1 MNTLGELVLSN
12 NNLTLE
18 SFLKGKIKKLIK
30 TGDKHDV
37 DYYYNRLLYST
48 GDAVPAILSGIK
60 VNYTD
65 KYGKTQTVVHTAK
78 WPAQTNLTELE
89 NISLDEGES
98 EETTY
103 PIWDGRNETIEKLLE
118 SSKILLTNSWKIGAD
133 LTKKMK
139 ITYVYVT
146 PKTQTTQVNYVD
158 VKSGDKSTTHFL
170 FTDNGNDKF
179 STSTKKGLST
189 AALHKVTSMLK

>member
-1 MNTLGELVLSN
+1 MNTLGELVPSN

-18 SFLKGKIKKLIK
+18 SFLKEKIKAD
-30 TGDKHDV
+30 DKYNK

-65 KYGKTQTVVHTAK
+65 IHGKTQTVVHTAK

-89 NISLDEGES
+89 NISLNEGES

-118 SSKILLTNSWKIGAD
+118 SSKTLLTNSWKIEAD

-158 VKSGDKSTTHFL
+158 VKSSDKTTTHFL
-170 FTDNGNDKF
+170 FTDNGNDKL
-179 STSTKKGLST
+179 STSAKEGLST

>member
-1 MNTLGELVLSN
+1 M
-12 NNLTLE
+12 
-18 SFLKGKIKKLIK
+18 
-30 TGDKHDV
+30 
-37 DYYYNRLLYST
+37 
-48 GDAVPAILSGIK
+48 SGIK

-65 KYGKTQTVVHTAK
+65 IHGKTQTVVHTAK
-78 WPAQTNLTELE
+78 WETTTTTINGADYPLE

-98 EETTY
+98 KETTY

-118 SSKILLTNSWKIGAD
+118 SSKILLTNSWEIKAD

-158 VKSGDKSTTHFL
+158 VKSGDKTTTHFL
-170 FTDNGNDKF
+170 ITDNEKENDKDNEYDKF
-179 STSTKKGLST
+179 STSIEEGLST
-189 AALHKVTSMLK
+189 AALH